1 MSSKSP
7 PSPVTS
13 LLHQDFSKSG
23 LKGKKQKQKQK
34 MAGYAPEWNHRMPM
48 TFPRFFSNLDIEK
61 LRKIRRHYIIER
73 TLNICKITKF
83 ESDTS

>member
-1 MSSKSP
+1 MNLGPLSYRDFRETG

-48 TFPRFFSNLDIEK
+48 TFPRFLDIEK
-61 LRKIRRHYIIER
+61 LSKIRRH
-73 TLNICKITKF
+73 
-83 ESDTS
+83 

>member
-1 MSSKSP
+1 
-7 PSPVTS
+7 
-13 LLHQDFSKSG
+13 
-23 LKGKKQKQKQK
+23 